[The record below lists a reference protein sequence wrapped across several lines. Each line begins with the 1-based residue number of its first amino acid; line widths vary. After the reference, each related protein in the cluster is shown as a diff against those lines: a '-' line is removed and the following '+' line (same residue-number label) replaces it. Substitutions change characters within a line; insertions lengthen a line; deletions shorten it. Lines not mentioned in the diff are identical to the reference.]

1 MCRRYTRA
9 CAADCVI
16 FWGATSSLVLQPLW
30 QRRRHLSRLTRACR
44 PCQALEG
51 AAPLPGCNPG
61 TAEAIRLDLGSLASV
76 RECVAACS
84 KRKAPLDLLV
94 CNAGVMAPPRR
105 MEVGC
110 RPALL
115 FTAPALARM
124 WGAGHCM
131 ACVAWSP
138 GC

>member
-1 MCRRYTRA
+1 M
-9 CAADCVI
+9 
-16 FWGATSSLVLQPLW
+16 LLW

-44 PCQALEG
+44 ACQALEG
-51 AAPLPGCNPG
+51 AAPLPGCTAG
-61 TAEAIRLDLGSLASV
+61 TAEAIRLDLSSLASV

-105 MEVGC
+105 VEVGS

-115 FTAPALARM
+115 FAAPALAPLDAVCRL
-124 WGAGHCM
+124 AR
-131 ACVAWSP
+131 AARSP
-138 GC
+138 GR